1 MPFLFPLIAVCSGE
15 SEGRTLGESC
25 FFIPRMKMDPLDPSG
40 GWVPLIG
47 TERWQVTLKEGLWL
61 VLGDGIDVLSK
72 PHSVRMKRL
81 TLSHSRSNQKEVTDR
96 ICVHYIIPLVK
107 LQVTLVRCQTSIS

>member
-1 MPFLFPLIAVCSGE
+1 
-15 SEGRTLGESC
+15 
-25 FFIPRMKMDPLDPSG
+25 MDPLDPSG

-47 TERWQVTLKEGLWL
+47 TERWQVTLEEGLWL
-61 VLGDGIDVLSK
+61 VLGDGIVLSK
-72 PHSVRMKRL
+72 PRMKRL